1 LLSKVVI
8 ECSNEQQLV
17 SQVIEKAEQSRFNQC
32 WTMCNNMFYVQ
43 TLYACVI
50 YYWEK
55 WQSQEWI

>member
-32 WTMCNNMFYVQ
+32 
-43 TLYACVI
+43 
-50 YYWEK
+50 
-55 WQSQEWI
+55 